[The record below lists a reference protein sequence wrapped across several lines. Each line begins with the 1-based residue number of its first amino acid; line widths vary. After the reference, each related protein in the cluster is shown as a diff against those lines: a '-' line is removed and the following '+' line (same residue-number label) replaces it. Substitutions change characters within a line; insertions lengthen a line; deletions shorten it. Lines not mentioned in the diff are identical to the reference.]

1 MTFKVG
7 NQTIE
12 GKVTLGPPI
21 LLIKGKSTAEQPKA
35 HVTPE
40 KLKAFQEA
48 LGKLFGM
55 ESILLSA
62 EDLKNL
68 PLIILALEHV
78 LLAVRRMR
86 VHYLHIGM
94 MCRYKYEF
102 QYI

>member
-62 EDLKNL
+62 EILK
-68 PLIILALEHV
+68 PTADHPRPRACLACGTEDESTLSSHWDDV
-78 LLAVRRMR
+78 QVQ
-86 VHYLHIGM
+86 I
-94 MCRYKYEF
+94 
-102 QYI
+102 